1 MQRENVE
8 QFVNRTGKGIFLSLH
23 RQMCTRDLK
32 AMQLVLC
39 GELAQLVAP
48 NTGTGSYISGAKSL
62 SIVSA
67 PARDSH
73 GSRGGHRFHQHARA
87 EQKKKKNIHVIQMQ
101 YTFYY
106 CKHLACFTSLQV
118 DWTWEKSRKNCRDE
132 IKLVLDNLAMHL
144 HET

>member
-1 MQRENVE
+1 
-8 QFVNRTGKGIFLSLH
+8 
-23 RQMCTRDLK
+23 MCTRDLK

-73 GSRGGHRFHQHARA
+73 GSRGGHRFHQHARV
-87 EQKKKKNIHVIQMQ
+87 H
-101 YTFYY
+101 
-106 CKHLACFTSLQV
+106 CKWIGLGKRVERIVET
-118 DWTWEKSRKNCRDE
+118 KSS
-132 IKLVLDNLAMHL
+132 
-144 HET
+144 